1 MFTIK
6 YMKKFIFLI
15 VVSIAVCTGYAS
27 SQERIAVLP
36 FRNMDGNLALN
47 HWCAKF
53 SDSVAAGLRLRDTAS
68 KYYFV
73 VQQDSV
79 AETLAMLNLDP
90 TNPQYESDMWKA
102 VAMLKITRVVTGNF
116 NVQSG
121 KMLINCYNYEV
132 ATKLPNPIGQAR
144 NLFKS
149 LDKPLETVTT
159 IVNKMYLGLAPQP

>member
-1 MFTIK
+1 MKK
-6 YMKKFIFLI
+6 YMYCIGIALVI
-15 VVSIAVCTGYAS
+15 CVGVVSA
-27 SQERIAVLP
+27 QERIAVLP

-53 SDSVAAGLRLRDTAS
+53 SDSVAAGLRLRDSAH

-73 VQQDSV
+73 VAQDTV

-90 TNPQYESDMWKA
+90 TNPQYESDLWKA
-102 VAMLKITRVVTGNF
+102 VAMLKITRVITGNF
-116 NVQSG
+116 NVQAG

-132 ATKLPNPIGQAR
+132 ATKLPHPVGQAR

-149 LDKPLETVTT
+149 LEKPLETVPT
-159 IVNKMYLGLAPQP
+159 IINKMLLGLIPQQ

>member
-1 MFTIK
+1 
-6 YMKKFIFLI
+6 MKKYILLFVVTII
-15 VVSIAVCTGYAS
+15 VGSGLAS
-27 SQERIAVLP
+27 AQERIAVLP

-53 SDSVAAGLRLRDTAS
+53 SDSVAAGLRLRDSSS
-68 KYYFV
+68 KHYFV
-73 VQQDSV
+73 VSQDSV

-102 VAMLKITRVVTGNF
+102 VAMLKITRVITGNF
-116 NVQSG
+116 NVQAG

-132 ATKLPNPIGQAR
+132 ATKLPNPVGQAR

-149 LDKPLETVTT
+149 LDKPLETVPT
-159 IVNKMYLGLAPQP
+159 IVNKMYMGLVPQ